1 MSSSSPKMDEG
12 HRNHR
17 TLVVRLHSLGDVVL
31 SSRTVEL
38 LSRNSEVHFIT
49 RQEYTPVVDIMP
61 GNPVAVPLRER
72 EGFVAIRRHYK
83 RISPDLMIDL
93 QGNMTSILGLWPH
106 GGRRFSIRRGTRRRL
121 LAGKGGEMPLRAAE
135 YLRTAGL
142 DSSDTSPV
150 LSRKFS
156 PADRRPTA
164 GLVTGGKWHSKSIPP
179 GVLEET
185 ARLLVDRLGF
195 EITLIGEERALSD
208 RIALSIARKGIRVA
222 VPGGV
227 DSLIREIEFLDVLIS
242 PDSGPAHL
250 ARALGIPVLVVF
262 TTTSPSLGFWEPDYP
277 GVFLSGELP
286 CRPCHRHG
294 GNRCRQGEWLC
305 RKLIVPLELFEAAE
319 RLLTT

>member
-1 MSSSSPKMDEG
+1 MSSSSPKMYENHG
-12 HRNHR
+12 THR
-17 TLVVRLHSLGDVVL
+17 TVVVRLHSLGDVVL
-31 SSRTVEL
+31 SSRTVEI

-49 RQEYTPVVDIMP
+49 REEYTPVVDIMP
-61 GNPVAVPLRER
+61 GNPVAVPLL
-72 EGFVAIRRHYK
+72 EGEGLMAIRRHYK
-83 RISPDLMIDL
+83 RISPDLLVDL
-93 QGNMTSILGLWPH
+93 QGNLTSILGLWPH
-106 GGRRFSIRRGTRRRL
+106 GVHRFVTHRGTRRRL

-142 DSSDTSPV
+142 ESSDPSPV
-150 LSRKFS
+150 LSGKSS

-164 GLVTGGKWHSKSIPP
+164 GLVTGGKWHSKSIPS

-195 EITLIGEERALSD
+195 EIKLIGDVRALSE
-208 RIALSIARKGIRVA
+208 RMALSIAREGVRTA

-227 DSLIREIEFLDVLIS
+227 DSLIREIESLDILIS

-262 TTTSPSLGFWEPDYP
+262 TTTSPSLGFWESDYS
-277 GVFLSGELP
+277 GVFLGSELP

-305 RKLIVPLELFEAAE
+305 RKLMVPLELFEAAE
-319 RLLTT
+319 RLLAT

>member
-1 MSSSSPKMDEG
+1 MRDLHG
-12 HRNHR
+12 NNRNHR

-38 LSRNSEVHFIT
+38 LSMNSEVHFIT
-49 RQEYTPVVDIMP
+49 REEYTPVVDIMP
-61 GNPVAVPLRER
+61 GNPIAVPLLEN

-83 RISPDLMIDL
+83 RISPDLLIDL
-93 QGNMTSILGLWPH
+93 QGNLTSILGLWPH
-106 GGRRFSIRRGTRRRL
+106 SVRRLVTHRGARRRL

-135 YLRTAGL
+135 YIRTAGL
-142 DSSDTSPV
+142 ESFAPSPV
-150 LSRKFS
+150 LSEKPS
-156 PADRRPTA
+156 PADHRPTA
-164 GLVTGGKWHSKSIPP
+164 GLVTGGKWHSKSIPS

-195 EITLIGEERALSD
+195 EITLIGNERDISEKMSISID
-208 RIALSIARKGIRVA
+208 RRGVRVA

-227 DSLIREIEFLDVLIS
+227 DSLIREIEFLDILIS

-262 TTTSPSLGFWEPDYP
+262 TTTSPSLGFWEPDYR
-277 GVFLSGELP
+277 GVFQGRELS

-294 GNRCRQGEWLC
+294 GNRCRQGELLC
-305 RKLIVPLELFEAAE
+305 RKLMVPLELFEAAE